1 MLPRRYPGRGESR
14 TVGRFS
20 VVGDRVDIF
29 SARRNTGG
37 IVSAL
42 GDCVCIGIESPRS
55 PHTTK

>member
-1 MLPRRYPGRGESR
+1 MRAGLS
-14 TVGRFS
+14 VGFELLVIGWS
-20 VVGDRVDIF
+20 FF